1 MFLLLILV
9 SIFIGSREVYSSTSS
24 SSLEPTNFFFPSF
37 DLSSCTCEELINMGS
52 ASLQDRYLNIT
63 PELKEQGNLSLVPM
77 LTNWVGR
84 ALYSRPVVAWPAM
97 ISTMFAV
104 RITTLPNSTAS
115 GDGMSFLFA
124 QDNSSSPSDNYGGV
138 VRQLAVEMYTF
149 MNKFDPN
156 GNHSL
161 NNIGVNLKSER
172 DIKVRIDYDGYKYK
186 LHISLAYS
194 GNSLISVLNH
204 SIRMS
209 ETVPS
214 LVHQVINWVFVFFP
228 LSLEKR
234 AMTVLFIVLCV
245 YLLIENTPR
254 KRNKKDADMESQS
267 RQAANV
273 PKMSRLAT
281 DGFRRVYGGL
291 ISDPPVEV
299 AVKKISATSKQGLL
313 PYLYHILL
321 AHFLEHGPSL
331 GWETQY
337 KILTGLASTLL
348 YLHEECGNPV
358 VHQDVKP
365 NNVMMDSKYNAYLG
379 DFGLARLLQNDASV
393 TTILVAYTGKAT
405 LEPAMYSF
413 GMVVL
418 EVVCGRRSKGIMEEN
433 SLCVDGKMGGQ
444 SEEEQVKGA
453 LIVGLAWLHLYSA
466 FRPRIQKVVQNLN
479 KPLMELPES

>member
-1 MFLLLILV
+1 
-9 SIFIGSREVYSSTSS
+9 
-24 SSLEPTNFFFPSF
+24 
-37 DLSSCTCEELINMGS
+37 
-52 ASLQDRYLNIT
+52 
-63 PELKEQGNLSLVPM
+63 
-77 LTNWVGR
+77 
-84 ALYSRPVVAWPAM
+84 
-97 ISTMFAV
+97 
-104 RITTLPNSTAS
+104 
-115 GDGMSFLFA
+115 
-124 QDNSSSPSDNYGGV
+124 
-138 VRQLAVEMYTF
+138 MYTF

-214 LVHQVINWVFVFFP
+214 LV
-228 LSLEKR
+228 
-234 AMTVLFIVLCV
+234 
-245 YLLIENTPR
+245 
-254 KRNKKDADMESQS
+254 
-267 RQAANV
+267 
-273 PKMSRLAT
+273 SRLAT
-281 DGFRRVYGGL
+281 DGFRRVYRGF

-299 AVKKISATSKQGLL
+299 AVKKISATSKQGERK
-313 PYLYHILL
+313 YLVEICTIGRVRHKNI
-321 AHFLEHGPSL
+321 SL

-393 TTILVAYTGKAT
+393 TTILVGTPGKAT

-453 LIVGLAWLHLYSA
+453 LIVGIAWLHLYSA